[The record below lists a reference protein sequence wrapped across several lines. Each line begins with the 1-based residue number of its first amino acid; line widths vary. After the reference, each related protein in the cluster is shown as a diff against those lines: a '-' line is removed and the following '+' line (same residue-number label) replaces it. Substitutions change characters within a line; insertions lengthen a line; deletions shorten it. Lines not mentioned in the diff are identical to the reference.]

1 MPLRVTTIQGHRKN
15 SRQKSLWST
24 QVREH
29 YVGRS
34 GSPRASPAPPGRA
47 AARWRPY
54 PAPLA
59 PARRR
64 GAPSVQYRHR
74 ARDAWDGK
82 EKKTSVRSV
91 VLGAVREAS
100 GDVSARPEGV
110 RAMSRN
116 AAALEAVIA
125 RADLATRAEAAFLA
139 SVPDEP
145 EAAANVHVV
154 GLIDVHEPSALS
166 RDEAGEATGLAAPQG
181 RPPRAPRGGAPH
193 L

>member
-1 MPLRVTTIQGHRKN
+1 MLTN
-15 SRQKSLWST
+15 SRQKNFEHTTVST
-24 QVREH
+24 MSAAQVRH
-29 YVGRS
+29 GLRRLLRV
-34 GSPRASPAPPGRA
+34 
-47 AARWRPY
+47 
-54 PAPLA
+54 
-59 PARRR
+59 ARRLDGDR
-64 GAPSVQYRHR
+64 IQLRSLLPVAGAHLPSSIDTAHD
-74 ARDAWDGK
+74 DAWDGK
-82 EKKTSVRSV
+82 EEKTSVRSV

-139 SVPDEP
+139 SASRRAGSGGD
-145 EAAANVHVV
+145 VHVV